1 MYPNETCTSVE
12 VETTIES
19 RIGDLFMVLNDM
31 EDYLWVSSPV
41 TQPAQSPAHINKI
54 ENTIDRLTSLMQRFN
69 VINRNIRKI

>member
-31 EDYLWVSSPV
+31 EDYL
-41 TQPAQSPAHINKI
+41 
-54 ENTIDRLTSLMQRFN
+54 
-69 VINRNIRKI
+69 